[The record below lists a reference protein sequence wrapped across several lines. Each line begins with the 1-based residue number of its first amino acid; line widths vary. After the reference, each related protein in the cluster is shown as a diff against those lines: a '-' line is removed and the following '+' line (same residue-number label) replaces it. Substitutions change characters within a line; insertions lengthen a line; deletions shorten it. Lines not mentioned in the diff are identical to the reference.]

1 MFRRSALALAL
12 AAAPLALA
20 AIAIPGAVSAAP
32 GDLDKVSAHLKA
44 VASMTAAFTQTDR
57 AGKVLTGQLTLKR
70 PGKIRFQ
77 YQKGVPLL
85 IVGDGKALTM
95 IDYQVNQ
102 VQRWPIGKSP
112 LAVLLNPGA
121 NLAGVAKVVQTGD
134 PRIVLVE
141 ARDPKRPEFGTLT
154 MAFLRNAA
162 APGGLMLQG
171 WVALDSQNNRTS
183 IRLTNQQFNA
193 PIADSVFNWRDPR
206 PKTRGH

>member
-1 MFRRSALALAL
+1 MFRRSVLALSL

-20 AIAIPGAVSAAP
+20 AIAIPGIVSAAP
-32 GDLDKVSAHLKA
+32 GDLDKVSAHLQA

-154 MAFLRNAA
+154 MAFVRNAA

-183 IRLTNQQFNA
+183 IRLTDQKFNA

-206 PKTRGH
+206 PKTRGR

>member
-12 AAAPLALA
+12 AAAPLTLA
-20 AIAIPGAVSAAP
+20 AIAIPGTVTAAP
-32 GDLDKVSAHLKA
+32 GDLDKVSAHLQA

-121 NLAGVAKVVQTGD
+121 NLAGVAKVVSTGD

-193 PIADSVFNWRDPR
+193 PIADSTFNWRDPR
-206 PKTRGH
+206 PKTRGR

>member
-1 MFRRSALALAL
+1 MFRRYAFVL
-12 AAAPLALA
+12 AAAPLALTG
-20 AIAIPGAVSAAP
+20 IAMPGIAAAP
-32 GDLDKVSAHLKA
+32 SADLDKVSAHLQA
-44 VASMTAAFTQTDR
+44 VASMTANFTQTDR

-112 LAVLLNPGA
+112 LAVLLNPGS
-121 NLAGVAKVVQTGD
+121 NLASVAKVVPTAD
-134 PRIVLVE
+134 NRIVLVE
-141 ARDPKRPEFGTLT
+141 ARDPKKPEFGTLT
-154 MAFLRNAA
+154 LAFQRNAT
-162 APGGLMLQG
+162 APGGLTLQG

-183 IRLTNQQFNA
+183 IRLTEQKFNVA
-193 PIADSVFNWRDPR
+193 VSDDTFKWRDPR
-206 PKTRGH
+206 PQNRGR

>member
-1 MFRRSALALAL
+1 MFYRRYALAL
-12 AAAPLALA
+12 AAAPLMLVAVA
-20 AIAIPGAVSAAP
+20 MPGIAAAP
-32 GDLDKVSAHLKA
+32 SPDLAKVSAHLQA
-44 VASMTAAFTQTDR
+44 VASMTATFTQTDR

-85 IVGDGKALTM
+85 VVGDGKALTM

-121 NLAGVAKVVQTGD
+121 NLASVARVVPTAD
-134 PRIVLVE
+134 SRIVLVE

-154 MAFLRNAA
+154 MAFLRNAT

-183 IRLTNQQFNA
+183 IRLTNQKFNA
-193 PIADSVFNWRDPR
+193 PIADSTFKWRDPR
-206 PKTRGH
+206 PMNRGR